1 MGNEVLYEEFKK
13 SITNKKLKVKLDTYS
28 ERLQEV
34 YSNEDI
40 RRGLLMGSKI

>member
-28 ERLQEV
+28 ERLQ
-34 YSNEDI
+34 
-40 RRGLLMGSKI
+40 